1 MPVPKK
7 IILLE
12 DDKASS
18 RLVSSFLESKGYEV
32 RESYE
37 GRFAIEMA
45 LKDRPDLMIVDVLL
59 PDMHGSEAVKQLRA
73 TSSMQ
78 DLKVIFLTS
87 LLNKSKVAGQET
99 RLTVAGCEYPA
110 MSKPFQPDVL
120 AEVIDRLLA
129 GDN

>member
-1 MPVPKK
+1 MSAPKK

-12 DDKASS
+12 DDKTSS
-18 RLVSSFLESKGYEV
+18 RLVARFLKSKGYEV

-37 GRFAIEMA
+37 GRTAIEMA
-45 LKDRPDLMIVDVLL
+45 LRDRPDLMIVDVLL

-87 LLNKSKVAGQET
+87 LLNRSKSAGKET
-99 RLTVAGCEYPA
+99 KLTVAGREYPA
-110 MSKPFQPDVL
+110 MSKPFHPDVL
-120 AEVIDRLLA
+120 AEVMDRLLA